1 MATSRSRIKVKKLVV
16 RRSGQSSLPPAK
28 PEAQETPVPQNRNR
42 EPVEQE
48 RIEQEL
54 GGNVIAFDEAAERL
68 GLTKGQFA
76 EAIGISRDALY
87 RPARLESAKNQTRI
101 REALE
106 VVERIAGWTG
116 GERPALSWY
125 RSHAIPAFGG
135 RTAEALVKDG
145 KAALVRDY
153 LDAVAVGS
161 FA

>member
-1 MATSRSRIKVKKLVV
+1 MTTSRSK
-16 RRSGQSSLPPAK
+16 AK
-28 PEAQETPVPQNRNR
+28 PEGVPPRR
-42 EPVEQE
+42 KAPARPGVPAK
-48 RIEQEL
+48 RKAPAKARGPA
-54 GGNVIAFDEAAERL
+54 GGNVIAFEAAAERL

-76 EAIGISRDALY
+76 ETLGISRDALY
-87 RPARLESAKNQTRI
+87 RPARLESAKNQSRI

-106 VVERIAGWTG
+106 IVERIAGWTG

>member
-1 MATSRSRIKVKKLVV
+1 MATGRNKTISDDVTARRKAPARPVV
-16 RRSGQSSLPPAK
+16 PVAK
-28 PEAQETPVPQNRNR
+28 TSAAKARGRVGE
-42 EPVEQE
+42 
-48 RIEQEL
+48 
-54 GGNVIAFDEAAERL
+54 NVVAFDAAAERL

-76 EAIGISRDALY
+76 ETLGISKDALY
-87 RPARLESAKNQTRI
+87 RPARLESAKNQSRI

-106 VVERIAGWTG
+106 IVERIAGWAG

-125 RSHAIPAFGG
+125 RSYAIPAFGG

-145 KAALVRDY
+145 KAVLVRDY

>member
-1 MATSRSRIKVKKLVV
+1 MATSRSK
-16 RRSGQSSLPPAK
+16 AK
-28 PEAQETPVPQNRNR
+28 PDDVTARRKAATRPAVPVKRKTAAKARGPA
-42 EPVEQE
+42 
-48 RIEQEL
+48 
-54 GGNVIAFDEAAERL
+54 GGNVIAFEAAAERF

-76 EAIGISRDALY
+76 ETLGISRDALY
-87 RPARLESAKNQTRI
+87 RPARLESAKNQSRI

-106 VVERIAGWTG
+106 IVERISGWAG